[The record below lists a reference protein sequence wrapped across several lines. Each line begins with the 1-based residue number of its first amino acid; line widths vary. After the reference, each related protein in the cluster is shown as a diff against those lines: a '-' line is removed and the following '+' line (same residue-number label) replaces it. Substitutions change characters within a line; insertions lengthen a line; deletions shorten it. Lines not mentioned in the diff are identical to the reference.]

1 MATSATTTA
10 AVFSSFR
17 YVHFPIP
24 FRVMSYVIK
33 LPLQNYAT
41 SNNVTID
48 YFSVTVIFLE
58 EVVDWDRVE
67 QIIP

>member
-24 FRVMSYVIK
+24 FRVMSYVII
-33 LPLQNYAT
+33 PLENHAT

-48 YFSVTVIFLE
+48 YISVTVIFLE

>member
-17 YVHFPIP
+17 YAHFPIT
-24 FRVMSYVIK
+24 FRMMSYLIIV
-33 LPLQNYAT
+33 QNYAT

-48 YFSVTVIFLE
+48 YFSVIVIFLE